1 MSTVNNEGNLI
12 FDFVEENGQKAYVAE
27 FKATG
32 PFSLHIERRGSG
44 RITVY
49 QKSYENG
56 KYATVKNV
64 DIAPQDTII
73 DAEVPG
79 GVFPKWIKI
88 KSSSEVEVAEVTFE
102 SESSG
107 GGAGTAD
114 SGDWEYYD
122 VSSTVGS
129 SDNRDISMYGAYLSG
144 LLKMV
149 EYRNGV
155 MTPRSIGP
163 AIYAYAA
170 SDYEFYSQIAINM
183 ATLCMDL
190 NGSYTL
196 REAIEQNPNSE
207 LAATY
212 SAISA
217 FPRITKEQFYN
228 LEA

>member
-12 FDFVEENGQKAYVAE
+12 FDFVEENGQRVYVAE

-32 PFSLHIERRGSG
+32 PFSLHIERRESG

-107 GGAGTAD
+107 GGAGTE
-114 SGDWEYYD
+114 STMEYLD
-122 VSSTVGS
+122 VSGNSKMQSYYNAAILIKSTENGGMIIPAGMGNSGYDSSKFVAYGIDLNLQIYNSSTGLTTVG
-129 SDNRDISMYGAYLSG
+129 DM
-144 LLKMV
+144 
-149 EYRNGV
+149 
-155 MTPRSIGP
+155 
-163 AIYAYAA
+163 
-170 SDYEFYSQIAINM
+170 
-183 ATLCMDL
+183 L
-190 NGSYTL
+190 NLFGIT
-196 REAIEQNPNSE
+196 EEE
-207 LAATY
+207 LAA
-212 SAISA
+212 I
-217 FPRITKEQFYN
+217 PRITKEEFYN

>member
-12 FDFVEENGQKAYVAE
+12 FDFVEENGQKVYVAE

-32 PFSLHIERRGSG
+32 PFSLHIERRESG

-107 GGAGTAD
+107 GGAGESTM
-114 SGDWEYYD
+114 EYL
-122 VSSTVGS
+122 
-129 SDNRDISMYGAYLSG
+129 DISGVSDASTLLVLKQVSQSLKWKSTAESDAGAIVISPYGLFSPPTT
-144 LLKMV
+144 
-149 EYRNGV
+149 NGV
-155 MTPRSIGP
+155 EQ
-163 AIYAYAA
+163 A
-170 SDYEFYSQIAINM
+170 EF
-183 ATLCMDL
+183 
-190 NGSYTL
+190 
-196 REAIEQNPNSE
+196 
-207 LAATY
+207 LAAAIDLELLIFHP
-212 SAISA
+212 SAGTNELTPLSTFISA
-217 FPRITKEQFYN
+217 FGVDLSSLPRITKEQFYN